1 MKKVLST
8 KRGRKAMRGPVAR
21 KAVTSTASTQPKII
35 VTEKPQLIV
44 QEVADDLFENVIRP
58 SGNVGLLCDG
68 FDAKA
73 LSKLLIDVDDRFTVA
88 TCEAAEYQFAHCV
101 GELALEAL
109 EAQGMAFNG
118 HGKITLVHTLKSD
131 YAANKH
137 TLKRGAIMT
146 QSLNAGQARK
156 HAGAKSAERFT
167 AKV

>member
-1 MKKVLST
+1 MKKVMSI
-8 KRGRKAMRGPVAR
+8 KRGRKAERGSSTR
-21 KAVTSTASTQPKII
+21 KAVTSTARTQPTI
-35 VTEKPQLIV
+35 VAVAKPQLIA
-44 QEVADDLFENVIRP
+44 QDVADDLFETVIRP

-131 YAANKH
+131 YSANKH
-137 TLKRGAIMT
+137 TLKRGAVFT
-146 QSLNAGQARK
+146 QNLNAGQARK

-167 AKV
+167 AKA